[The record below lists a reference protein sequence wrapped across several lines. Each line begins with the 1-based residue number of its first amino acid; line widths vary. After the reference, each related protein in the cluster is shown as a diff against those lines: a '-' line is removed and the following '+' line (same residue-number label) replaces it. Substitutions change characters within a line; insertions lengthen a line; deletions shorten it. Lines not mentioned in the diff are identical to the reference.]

1 MVTEI
6 LKPMVF
12 MFSLQFSVGERT
24 LTLQEETA
32 RGSVQHGAASVRLC
46 DLVALL
52 LHGRSRVLTVMDII
66 LCPTTI
72 AAMAPDATG
81 LLPYT

>member
-1 MVTEI
+1 
-6 LKPMVF
+6 MVF
-12 MFSLQFSVGERT
+12 MVSLELSVGERT
-24 LTLQEETA
+24 LTLQEEMS

-52 LHGRSRVLTVMDII
+52 LHGCSRVLTVLDII
-66 LCPTTI
+66 LCPTSI